1 MEPLRSPEEEEDDS
15 VGTPAFAM
23 MDEEQ
28 QPEIDEP
35 LTASSASLRLIT
47 PKQSQSESD
56 TAAPVPVPGVR
67 SNSSLL
73 ERIRAQQQHQ
83 QSKSTSSV
91 SVSSSVRTVEDPL
104 SDPLATDDPASST
117 ESTVENNNHYSS
129 RAEGESSSMR
139 MPPLYGPQGG
149 VGNVQ
154 NYEPLNHDGNGN
166 RSAMDAGRR
175 VMGQVGSSLQYLGG
189 RAREAWHNANDHSN
203 TGDGHQEALL
213 ISHGHDNDDNHDD
226 SYSMGGYLSM
236 MVQDFKNLF
245 GRVPAWAQIPA
256 VLVILILMW
265 WLLRW
270 LLHG

>member
-28 QPEIDEP
+28 QPEIGEP

-56 TAAPVPVPGVR
+56 TAAPAPVPGVR
-67 SNSSLL
+67 SNSWSNASLL
-73 ERIRAQQQHQ
+73 DRIRAQQQHQ

-104 SDPLATDDPASST
+104 SDPLATET
-117 ESTVENNNHYSS
+117 ESTVENTNHYSS
-129 RAEGESSSMR
+129 RAEGESSTMR

-149 VGNVQ
+149 VGNVH

-166 RSAMDAGRR
+166 RSAMDVGRR

-189 RAREAWHNANDHSN
+189 RAREAWHNANDRSN
-203 TGDGHQEALL
+203 AGDGNQEALL

-236 MVQDFKNLF
+236 MIQDFRDLF
-245 GRVPAWAQIPA
+245 GRVPTWAQIPA
-256 VLVILILMW
+256 VFLILILMW

-270 LLHG
+270 LLYG